1 MSIEAM
7 KKALEALEEYQAKG
21 APFMSCD
28 SAVVALRQA
37 IEQAEKREWVGLTDD
52 DIWEVYKKHDAMQ
65 YNAFARAIEQ
75 KIKEKN
81 GATAPVSEQRG

>member
-1 MSIEAM
+1 MN
-7 KKALEALEEYQAKG
+7 
-21 APFMSCD
+21 
-28 SAVVALRQA
+28 
-37 IEQAEKREWVGLTDD
+37 EQEWKPLTRD

-81 GATAPVSEQRG
+81 GATAPVPEQRG

>member
-1 MSIEAM
+1 MN
-7 KKALEALEEYQAKG
+7 
-21 APFMSCD
+21 
-28 SAVVALRQA
+28 
-37 IEQAEKREWVGLTDD
+37 EQEWKPLTSD

-81 GATAPVSEQRG
+81 GATAPVPEQRG